1 MIFYFSG
8 TGNSAWTARQIA
20 GVTGEELCDI
30 GSLIREGSAW
40 EDETETAVFVTPT
53 YAWGIPRLVE
63 AWIRR
68 SSFGKAAAWF
78 VMTCGGSVGAAGR
91 ANRALSDEKGMRYM
105 GTGKLVMPENY
116 TAMFA
121 TPDQEEA
128 KEIIRKAR
136 PSAMAY
142 ADLIRRKQAFP
153 EEKAG
158 LYGTLQTKWI
168 NPAFYKMFVKDK
180 AFRATDACISCGK
193 CVQGCPL
200 CNIRLED
207 GKPQWGGNCTHC
219 MACINYCPMD
229 AIEYGMASRKR
240 HHYTCPF

>member
-20 GVTGEELCDI
+20 GVTGEELCDS

-53 YAWGIPRLVE
+53 YAWRIPHLVE
-63 AWIRR
+63 DWIRR
-68 SSFGKAAAWF
+68 SAFGKAAAWF
-78 VMTCGGSVGAAGR
+78 VMTCGDSVGSAGR
-91 ANRALSDEKGMRYM
+91 FNRALSDEKGMRYM

-136 PSAMAY
+136 PSATRMH
-142 ADLIRRKQAFP
+142 AFP
-153 EEKAG
+153 AE
-158 LYGTLQTKWI
+158 
-168 NPAFYKMFVKDK
+168 N
-180 AFRATDACISCGK
+180 AFRAARCAISGLK
-193 CVQGCPL
+193 TENRSGAETARTAWP
-200 CNIRLED
+200 
-207 GKPQWGGNCTHC
+207 
-219 MACINYCPMD
+219 
-229 AIEYGMASRKR
+229 ASITVRW
-240 HHYTCPF
+240 TQ

>member
-121 TPDQEEA
+121 TPDRAAWVIWSNCRPHGSVFDVRNLRQNFCVA
-128 KEIIRKAR
+128 SCMMFAR
-136 PSAMAY
+136 
-142 ADLIRRKQAFP
+142 
-153 EEKAG
+153 
-158 LYGTLQTKWI
+158 TQTSSQ
-168 NPAFYKMFVKDK
+168 
-180 AFRATDACISCGK
+180 R
-193 CVQGCPL
+193 
-200 CNIRLED
+200 
-207 GKPQWGGNCTHC
+207 
-219 MACINYCPMD
+219 
-229 AIEYGMASRKR
+229 
-240 HHYTCPF
+240 